1 MEASLKEKIEE
12 LRNQERQAFQVYCTS
27 VGQLRAFEQA
37 LEMYTS
43 QLSEEQVDKIS
54 EINNKNKK

>member
-1 MEASLKEKIEE
+1 MLE
-12 LRNQERQAFQVYCTS
+12 VYCTS